1 MARRIVAAAAR
12 LNTPYRFHYQA
23 GGARTRAATTS
34 RVDSGTW
41 PQRSDLP
48 RDATGLAHLLPDHRA
63 SSSWAGRTPLVGLA
77 LHLRVVVSRSDVRGL
92 ARVTLSG
99 FAATLV
105 LALLMLIPGESS
117 SSTGASLIC
126 LGAAVCL
133 LTAPSLIFGERSG
146 RRTIR
151 IWLVLLRFGL
161 IELGFLGIIASGAL
175 LAEGDFRSTLDQLI
189 PVTIVLLVISLR
201 NTWDVLVSVGHA
213 TLTSP
218 SVGATQNGEPSQ
230 R

>member
-63 SSSWAGRTPLVGLA
+63 SSSWAGRTPLVGVA
-77 LHLRVVVSRSDVRGL
+77 LHLRVVVSRSDV
-92 ARVTLSG
+92 TLSG
-99 FAATLV
+99 FATTLV

-151 IWLVLLRFGL
+151 IWLLLLRFGL